1 MFGFMVSTTNE
12 FLSSIVSLM
21 GLVIF
26 RVLHSNRRQSEIT
39 VIKLVNILF
48 SFTFGPLNGSDFS
61 DLKGKCVITT
71 GESESTSLLTTSLLS
86 FSSFV
91 AACSAV
97 N

>member
-1 MFGFMVSTTNE
+1 MFGFTVSTTNE
-12 FLSSIVSLM
+12 FRFYCKSNGVSNLH
-21 GLVIF
+21 I
-26 RVLHSNRRQSEIT
+26 LHSNKIQSEIT
-39 VIKLVNILF
+39 VIKLVNNLF
-48 SFTFGPLNGSDFS
+48 SFTFGPLKGSDFP